1 MKQITAVIRPH
12 MLEKVEHALLGL
24 AHFPGYTLL
33 RGKGEGR
40 GRAPGHAF
48 RADAHGI
55 HEHDRAI
62 LLIACSDELA
72 PTIVETIRHA
82 ARTGHPGDG
91 LVTVAEAVSVVRI
104 RSGERDDAAL

>member
-12 MLEKVEHALLGL
+12 MLEKVEHALRSLK
-24 AHFPGYTLL
+24 HFPGYTLL

-40 GRAPGHAF
+40 GRAPGHAY
-48 RADAHGI
+48 RAGDHGI

-62 LLIACSDELA
+62 LLIACTDELA
-72 PTIVETIRHA
+72 SQIVEAIRHA
-82 ARTGHPGDG
+82 AHTGHPGDG

-104 RSGERDDAAL
+104 RSGEHDDAAL